1 MVYQQRKVKKFG
13 NNLKISKLFHVQAH
27 LCTYVFS
34 QTGTISILETS
45 NENFAN
51 FSIRIFEAIHNESS
65 KQFDIGVASILFKNV
80 NHFSFLIAPATGTSG
95 TDVLTVEGDIEVM

>member
-1 MVYQQRKVKKFG
+1 MKTLPKYIVIEF
-13 NNLKISKLFHVQAH
+13 LKL
-27 LCTYVFS
+27 LM
-34 QTGTISILETS
+34 
-45 NENFAN
+45 
-51 FSIRIFEAIHNESS
+51 HNESS